1 MKKNNCEKR
10 MDSRPVVVRTDAS
23 ADDFWSRVRES
34 SDVSPDFKLNRTESF
49 AERVQ
54 RTTPF
59 GQQVYP
65 RGMQR
70 TVHVLP
76 PVRSSRSIERIV
88 LHKAIGDAD
97 KENADKADEDLA
109 VVISKLHAENAILRA
124 NFNRVLG
131 INHALTRNMLTDNGP

>member
-1 MKKNNCEKR
+1 

-54 RTTPF
+54 RSTPF

-65 RGMQR
+65 RGMGR
-70 TVHVLP
+70 TLHVLP

-88 LHKAIGDAD
+88 LQKAIGDAD

-109 VVISKLHAENAILRA
+109 AVISNVSYTQRTRSYAQASTVFSASITPLRLYA
-124 NFNRVLG
+124 
-131 INHALTRNMLTDNGP
+131 

>member
-1 MKKNNCEKR
+1 

-34 SDVSPDFKLNRTESF
+34 SDLSPDFKDNRI
-49 AERVQ
+49 ERLQLIQ

-59 GQQVYP
+59 GPQ
-65 RGMQR
+65 GMGR

-88 LHKAIGDAD
+88 LQKAIGDAD
-97 KENADKADEDLA
+97 KENADKANEDLL

-124 NFNRVLG
+124 NFNRVLC
-131 INHALTRNMLTDNGP
+131 INHALTRNMLSDNGS